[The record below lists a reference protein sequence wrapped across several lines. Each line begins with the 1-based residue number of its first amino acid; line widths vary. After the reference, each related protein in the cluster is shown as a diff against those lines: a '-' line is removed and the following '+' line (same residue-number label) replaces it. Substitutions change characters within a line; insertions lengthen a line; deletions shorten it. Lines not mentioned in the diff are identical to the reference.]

1 MFFHIKMM
9 VIIKITFIL
18 PYNFDSITHMEMR
31 QQIIENWW
39 IEKMPFFSNPQIFH
53 FGTIYKF
60 KL

>member
-1 MFFHIKMM
+1 MM